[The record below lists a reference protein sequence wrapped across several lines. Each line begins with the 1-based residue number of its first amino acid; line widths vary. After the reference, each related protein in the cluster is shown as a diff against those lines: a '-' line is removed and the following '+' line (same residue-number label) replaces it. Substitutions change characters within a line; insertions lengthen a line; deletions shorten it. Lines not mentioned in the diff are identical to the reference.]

1 MALPINVT
9 QREYDKFR
17 ESPGSRV
24 AVATVN
30 AENFEINDVEKN
42 GNTTYYGQ
50 ENIDGI
56 WMVRRI
62 LKSTS
67 GTVVSTTISY
77 ASIKTNP
84 TKITYD
90 DAWSSRST
98 LVYGK
103 YSGSM

>member
-1 MALPINVT
+1 MALPIGII

-24 AVATVN
+24 AIGIVN

-42 GNTTYYGQ
+42 GNTTRYGQ

-56 WMVRRI
+56 WLVRKIVKTTVGAVISTNI
-62 LKSTS
+62 L
-67 GTVVSTTISY
+67 Y
-77 ASIKTNP
+77 ASVKTNP
-84 TKITYD
+84 LVTTYD
-90 DAWSSRST
+90 AAWAARTT
-98 LVYGK
+98 LTYGK